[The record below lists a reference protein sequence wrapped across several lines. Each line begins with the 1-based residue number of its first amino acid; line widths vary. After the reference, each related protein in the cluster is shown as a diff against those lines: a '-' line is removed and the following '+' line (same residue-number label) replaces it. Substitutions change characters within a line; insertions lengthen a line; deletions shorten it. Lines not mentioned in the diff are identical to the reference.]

1 MDNGFIGRLV
11 GKSTTELWFRSFH
24 TTPLAIGGIVLAVDE
39 QTGRTY
45 LMRITDVTYGHEST
59 EANWAE
65 KAAGRMMEEE
75 IAGRGYRIHDPD
87 RRLYKLARCSPLGFV
102 ADGAFHRPRSI
113 PAHFSRV
120 VKPDRDTMAFLKDY
134 SGDLTVGVLRCGEST
149 LDIPLGIDGASLAQ
163 HVGVFATTGMGKSN
177 LVKVLAAAVM
187 KNGRYGLLIFDPHGE
202 YYDGGKGSGR
212 KGLRH
217 HPLADKRLFT
227 YTRRQVEGKHYPLAV
242 PAVQIEI
249 EDVMQIF
256 SFSQA
261 QNEALHAVRARY
273 HRDWL
278 SRLIEGDLESLTADL
293 KVGNSSFQEMTLGVL
308 IRRAERINGFASIIK
323 DNSISILND
332 IVNKL
337 QHGYTVL
344 VDTANLSQA
353 EETLV
358 TSVITRAVLHDYRR
372 RYQSGADF
380 ERLAPCLILLEEAQ
394 RVLSASAGDS
404 NIFHQTVRE
413 GRKFKVGL
421 GVVTQQPK
429 LLSEEL
435 LSQLNSMFILGLAD
449 ERDRTIVRGSAKQDI
464 SALGTEIQTLSAGE
478 ALLTSPS
485 TPFALPLTI
494 FLYEEYLKAVGS
506 ARTSPSAPIPDDFF

>member
-1 MDNGFIGRLV
+1 
-11 GKSTTELWFRSFH
+11 
-24 TTPLAIGGIVLAVDE
+24 
-39 QTGRTY
+39 
-45 LMRITDVTYGHEST
+45 
-59 EANWAE
+59 
-65 KAAGRMMEEE
+65 
-75 IAGRGYRIHDPD
+75 
-87 RRLYKLARCSPLGFV
+87 
-102 ADGAFHRPRSI
+102 
-113 PAHFSRV
+113 
-120 VKPDRDTMAFLKDY
+120 
-134 SGDLTVGVLRCGEST
+134 
-149 LDIPLGIDGASLAQ
+149 
-163 HVGVFATTGMGKSN
+163 
-177 LVKVLAAAVM
+177 
-187 KNGRYGLLIFDPHGE
+187 
-202 YYDGGKGSGR
+202 
-212 KGLRH
+212 
-217 HPLADKRLFT
+217 
-227 YTRRQVEGKHYPLAV
+227 
-242 PAVQIEI
+242 
-249 EDVMQIF
+249 
-256 SFSQA
+256 
-261 QNEALHAVRARY
+261 
-273 HRDWL
+273 
-278 SRLIEGDLESLTADL
+278 
-293 KVGNSSFQEMTLGVL
+293 VL
-308 IRRAERINGFASIIK
+308 IRRAERINSFASIIK
-323 DNSISILND
+323 DDSISTLGD
-332 IVNKL
+332 IITKL

-380 ERLAPCLILLEEAQ
+380 DRLAPCLILLEEAQ